1 MFRRCAVYGQT
12 SVVSSRDDQFDLAGF
27 ADYARSCWRFV
38 AIAVAVAVAAVAIAG
53 WMLPSR
59 YTATA
64 TIFIDPPSA
73 TAVSPVYLESLR
85 TYEHFASSDSLF
97 KEAIGRLHIRE
108 LYPGAPFEALKK
120 QVLKVQKPRDTKILE
135 ISVTLSDP
143 VKAQALA
150 QYIAEKT
157 VALSS
162 SLDRENED
170 GQRSER
176 LKIIDPGIVP
186 ERPSYPNRPLM
197 IVAALLISLVFSV
210 LYVAVAHHGRRA
222 PY

>member
-1 MFRRCAVYGQT
+1 MT
-12 SVVSSRDDQFDLAGF
+12 SRDDQFDLLEF
-27 ADYARSCWRFV
+27 ADYARRRWRFV
-38 AIAVAVAVAAVAIAG
+38 GLAVAVAVAAAAIAG
-53 WMLPSR
+53 WILPSR

-64 TIFIDPPSA
+64 IIFIDPPAA

-108 LYPGAPFEALKK
+108 LYPGVPTEALKT
-120 QVLKVQKPRDTKILE
+120 QVLKIEKPRDTKILE
-135 ISVTLSDP
+135 ISVTLRDP
-143 VKAQALA
+143 AKAQALA
-150 QYIAEKT
+150 QYLAEKT
-157 VALSS
+157 VALSH

-170 GQRSER
+170 GQRRER

-186 ERPSYPNRPLM
+186 ERRSYPNRPLM
-197 IVAALLISLVFSV
+197 MMAALLISLVSSL
-210 LYVAVAHHGRRA
+210 LYVAVAFHNRRVGVRPLERT